1 MRMEAGAMGQGVETE
16 SGEAVMAE
24 RKRILIVDDDP
35 DIADLVKLV
44 LETDN
49 FEVDSALSPETAYE
63 KAKAYRPDAILLD
76 LLMPRVDGWTVF
88 KQLRQDPSFDNV
100 PIAILTAKS
109 QQVDQ
114 MVGLH
119 IMNADAY
126 ITKPFGKQE
135 LIDKTYELIGK
146 RKKSPDSGR

>member
-1 MRMEAGAMGQGVETE
+1 
-16 SGEAVMAE
+16 MAE
-24 RKRILIVDDDP
+24 KKKILVIEDDK

-49 FEVDSALSPETAYE
+49 FEVESVLDPEAAYN

-76 LLMPRVDGWTVF
+76 LLMPKVDGWTVF
-88 KQLRQDPSFDNV
+88 KKIRRDASFDDV

-146 RKKSPDSGR
+146 RKKSSDPGD

>member
-1 MRMEAGAMGQGVETE
+1 VPEVLELDFPGIFQRLTGKL
-16 SGEAVMAE
+16 MA
-24 RKRILIVDDDP
+24 KKILVIEDDK

-44 LETDN
+44 LETTQD
-49 FEVDSALSPETAYE
+49 FEVETELDPIVAYDR
-63 KAKAYRPDAILLD
+63 ARSYRPDAILLD
-76 LLMPRVDGWTVF
+76 LSMPKMDGWAVF
-88 KQLRQDPSFDNV
+88 KMIRGDASFSDI

-109 QQVDQ
+109 QQFDQ

-135 LIDKTYELIGK
+135 LIDRTYELFTKGK
-146 RKKSPDSGR
+146 K

>member
-1 MRMEAGAMGQGVETE
+1 
-16 SGEAVMAE
+16 MA
-24 RKRILIVDDDP
+24 KKILVIEDDK

-44 LETDN
+44 LETTED
-49 FEVDSALSPETAYE
+49 FKVETVDPLLAYQTAKSYN
-63 KAKAYRPDAILLD
+63 PDAILLD
-76 LLMPRVDGWTVF
+76 LSMPKMDGWAVF
-88 KQLRQDPSFDNV
+88 KVIRSDSSFSGV

-109 QQVDQ
+109 QQFDE

-135 LIDKTYELIGK
+135 LIDKTYELFNKGK
-146 RKKSPDSGR
+146 K

>member
-1 MRMEAGAMGQGVETE
+1 MIKV
-16 SGEAVMAE
+16 
-24 RKRILIVDDDP
+24 LIVDDSPVATALLKHILNSDP
-35 DIADLVKLV
+35 QIEVIGTASNGEEAIVFTETEKPDLITMDI
-44 LETDN
+44 
-49 FEVDSALSPETAYE
+49 
-63 KAKAYRPDAILLD
+63 I
-76 LLMPRVDGWTVF
+76 MPRMDGWTIF
-88 KQLRQDPSFDNV
+88 KIIRQDHSFDNV

-146 RKKSPDSGR
+146 RKQPSDTGG

>member
-1 MRMEAGAMGQGVETE
+1 MAKKILVVE
-16 SGEAVMAE
+16 
-24 RKRILIVDDDP
+24 DDR

-44 LETDN
+44 LETTSD
-49 FEVDSALSPETAYE
+49 FVVQTVLDPEDAYPTAQ
-63 KAKAYRPDAILLD
+63 KFRPDAILLD
-76 LLMPRVDGWTVF
+76 LSMPKMDGWAVF
-88 KQLRQDPSFDNV
+88 NLIRKDSTFSEV

-109 QQVDQ
+109 QQFDE

-135 LIDKTYELIGK
+135 LIDKTYELFNKGK
-146 RKKSPDSGR
+146 K

>member
-1 MRMEAGAMGQGVETE
+1 MTE
-16 SGEAVMAE
+16 
-24 RKRILIVDDDP
+24 RIRILVVEDDK

-44 LETDN
+44 LETEN
-49 FEVDSALSPETAYE
+49 FEVESVLDPERAYETAKE
-63 KAKAYRPDAILLD
+63 YRPDAVLLD
-76 LLMPRVDGWTVF
+76 LLMPKVDGWTIF
-88 KQLRQDPSFDNV
+88 KIFRQDSSFDDT

-119 IMNADAY
+119 IMKADAY

-135 LIDKTYELIGK
+135 LINKTYELLGK
-146 RKKSPDSGR
+146 RKKPSDSGSR

>member
-1 MRMEAGAMGQGVETE
+1 MG
-16 SGEAVMAE
+16 
-24 RKRILIVDDDP
+24 KKILVIEDDS

-44 LETDN
+44 LETTSD
-49 FEVDSALSPETAYE
+49 FTVQTVLDPEAAYSTA
-63 KAKAYRPDAILLD
+63 KDFRPDAILLD
-76 LLMPRVDGWTVF
+76 LSMPKMDGWTVF
-88 KQLRQDPSFDNV
+88 KLIRKDSSFKEI

-109 QQVDQ
+109 QQLDE

-135 LIDKTYELIGK
+135 LIDKTYELCNKGK
-146 RKKSPDSGR
+146 K

>member
-1 MRMEAGAMGQGVETE
+1 MP
-16 SGEAVMAE
+16 
-24 RKRILIVDDDP
+24 KKILVIEDDK

-44 LETDN
+44 LETTED
-49 FEVDSALSPETAYE
+49 FKVETVLDPL
-63 KAKAYRPDAILLD
+63 KAYQTVKSYNPDAILLD
-76 LLMPRVDGWTVF
+76 LSMPKMDGWAVF
-88 KQLRQDPSFDNV
+88 KMIRSDSSFSRV

-109 QQVDQ
+109 QQFDE

-135 LIDKTYELIGK
+135 LIDKTYELFNKGK
-146 RKKSPDSGR
+146 K

>member
-1 MRMEAGAMGQGVETE
+1 LTGKL
-16 SGEAVMAE
+16 MA
-24 RKRILIVDDDP
+24 KKILVIEDDK

-44 LETDN
+44 LETTQD
-49 FEVDSALSPETAYE
+49 FQVETELDPIVAYDR
-63 KAKAYRPDAILLD
+63 ARSYRPDAILLD
-76 LLMPRVDGWTVF
+76 LSMPKMDGWAVF
-88 KQLRQDPSFDNV
+88 KMIRGDASFSDI

-109 QQVDQ
+109 QQFDQ

-135 LIDKTYELIGK
+135 LIDRTYELFTKGK
-146 RKKSPDSGR
+146 K

>member
-1 MRMEAGAMGQGVETE
+1 MDVPAKVLVIE
-16 SGEAVMAE
+16 
-24 RKRILIVDDDP
+24 DDK

-44 LETDN
+44 LETER
-49 FEVDSALSPETAYE
+49 FEVESVLDPEIAYE
-63 KAKAYRPDAILLD
+63 KAKSYAPDVILLD
-76 LLMPRVDGWTVF
+76 LLMPKMDGWTVF
-88 KQLRQDPSFDNV
+88 RMIRQDQSLSDV

-114 MVGLH
+114 MVGR

-135 LIDKTYELIGK
+135 LIDKTYELIRK
-146 RKKSPDSGR
+146 RKKSSHPGG

>member
-1 MRMEAGAMGQGVETE
+1 M
-16 SGEAVMAE
+16 S
-24 RKRILIVDDDP
+24 KKILVIEDDR

-44 LETDN
+44 LETTQQ
-49 FEVDSALSPETAYE
+49 FEVETVLDPEMAY
-63 KAKAYRPDAILLD
+63 AAVQSYRPDAILLD
-76 LLMPRVDGWTVF
+76 LSMPKMDGWAVF
-88 KQLRQDPSFDNV
+88 KMIRSDSTFSEV

-109 QQVDQ
+109 QQFDQ

-135 LIDKTYELIGK
+135 LIDKTHELFTKTGK
-146 RKKSPDSGR
+146 

>member
-1 MRMEAGAMGQGVETE
+1 MNGPMKVLVIE
-16 SGEAVMAE
+16 
-24 RKRILIVDDDP
+24 DDK

-49 FEVDSALSPETAYE
+49 FEVESVLNPEMAYDR
-63 KAKAYRPDAILLD
+63 AKTYRPDAIFLD
-76 LLMPRVDGWTVF
+76 LLMPKVDGWTVF
-88 KQLRQDPSFDNV
+88 KMIRGDHSFDEV

-146 RKKSPDSGR
+146 KRQSPDSGS

>member
-1 MRMEAGAMGQGVETE
+1 MD
-16 SGEAVMAE
+16 E
-24 RKRILIVDDDP
+24 RKKILVIDDDK

-44 LETDN
+44 LETEN
-49 FEVDSALSPETAYE
+49 FEVCASSEPL
-63 KAKAYRPDAILLD
+63 KAYDLAKSYGPDAVLLD
-76 LLMPRVDGWTVF
+76 LLMPGMDGWTIF
-88 KQLRQDPSFDNV
+88 RMMRQDAAFKNT

-146 RKKSPDSGR
+146 RKKSPDTGR